1 MEISL
6 FLEGNKCEYNEV
18 IVYEVMMYA
27 NPLLIV
33 QAMCT

>member
-18 IVYEVMMYA
+18 IVYAVMMFA

-33 QAMCT
+33 LAMCT